1 MSRGDLWRKYQYKQP
16 LEEAGKHTGRSVNE
30 RGTVKDRPVDNNEG
44 SVGSSSPRYPPI
56 ADSAPKMDEL
66 IDTVEI
72 VEIVDGVRVRLTA
85 GPSVIEMEA
94 VSD

>member
-1 MSRGDLWRKYQYKQP
+1 
-16 LEEAGKHTGRSVNE
+16 
-30 RGTVKDRPVDNNEG
+30 
-44 SVGSSSPRYPPI
+44 
-56 ADSAPKMDEL
+56 MDEL